1 MISRNFNIRVY
12 GIVINEQQQ
21 VLVSD
26 EFRFGKAFTKFPGG
40 GLEFGEGL
48 KDALEREFQEEF
60 QLKAVVG
67 ELFYVNDFL
76 QLSAFN
82 PEAQLISFYFYV
94 EIEKRALKSITK
106 EKITLVSEGEQL
118 RWVALSE
125 LTPEMLEF
133 AIDKVVAEKL
143 TGNKSVSGKW

>member
-1 MISRNFNIRVY
+1 MIPKHFNIRVY
-12 GIVINEQQQ
+12 GIVVNERQQ

-48 KDALEREFQEEF
+48 KEGLKREFQEEF
-60 QLKAVVG
+60 QLEAVVG

-76 QLSAFN
+76 QISAFN
-82 PEAQLISFYFYV
+82 PDAQLISFYFYAKIEE
-94 EIEKRALKSITK
+94 EIIASVSDKKMALA
-106 EKITLVSEGEQL
+106 SEGEQL
-118 RWVALSE
+118 RWIALSE

-133 AIDKVVAEKL
+133 PVDKIVAQKL
-143 TGNKSVSGKW
+143 TDDKPALGKP